1 MINKNK
7 IYLIV
12 VFLFLIVAFI
22 YYPKNNPETVDFKI
36 ENKTYK
42 VLIADSKDEWSKG
55 LMNVKE
61 LKEADGMMFIFP
73 EKQFRVFWN
82 KNTLLDLDVYWIAD
96 EKIISKSYLP
106 SINQTAGIVRINS
119 PVPVNKVVEIIRN

>member
-12 VFLFLIVAFI
+12 VFLFLILAVIF
-22 YYPKNNPETVDFKI
+22 YPKNKPEIVNFKI